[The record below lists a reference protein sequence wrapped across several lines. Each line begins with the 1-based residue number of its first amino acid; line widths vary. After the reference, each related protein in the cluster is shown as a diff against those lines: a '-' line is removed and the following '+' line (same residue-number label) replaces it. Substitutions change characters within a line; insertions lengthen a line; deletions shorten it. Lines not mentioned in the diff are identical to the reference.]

1 MKISPPFQLAQVST
15 GVGGEVG
22 RNGQFL
28 SGTETRRRALRTY
41 VAAPSRH
48 LPPLPRF
55 HLPPLPQYDVYGKC
69 WGDEA
74 VVEALFG
81 REKVV
86 FDRKR
91 AKFEKRLEILTAK
104 AAKDEAKRLAA
115 EAAEADAR
123 GNETTLAS
131 ETMLVTA
138 MDDDTG
144 TFVTALPSITSA
156 GDKGKG
162 ERAQFDFAAH
172 GY

>member
-1 MKISPPFQLAQVST
+1 M
-15 GVGGEVG
+15 
-22 RNGQFL
+22 
-28 SGTETRRRALRTY
+28 
-41 VAAPSRH
+41 
-48 LPPLPRF
+48 
-55 HLPPLPQYDVYGKC
+55 
-69 WGDEA
+69 
-74 VVEALFG
+74 VEALFG

-156 GDKGKG
+156 GGKGKG